1 MKALRLLIPATIA
14 MALVP
19 FAAAPA
25 SAAPPG
31 NDVPGG
37 ALVLHRGDRV
47 TQDTTEATTDA
58 ADEPFQEACQSP
70 PTNAS
75 VWYQFTPAKDRK
87 IVLNASHSSY
97 STGVMVFKGLPTP
110 DSLIACGPNA
120 AALKAKAGKTYY
132 VMVFSD
138 TEVNGGK
145 LVLTVKKAFTPHV
158 RVSVAKRGVAFHGG
172 AAQIHGAYFCEHGE
186 FFAFT
191 DAHLFQRAGRLKI
204 QADSEN
210 GIRCNG
216 KRHHWSARL
225 VSPVGTF
232 ARGPAA
238 AKVDIIACGVLECRQ
253 AEAKRHVRL
262 AWASGP
268 RRQPMVHPSTARTE
282 HPRPLFQRQRYWPGS

>member
-1 MKALRLLIPATIA
+1 MKALRLLIPATLA
-14 MALVP
+14 VALVP

-25 SAAPPG
+25 LAAPPA

-58 ADEPFQEACQSP
+58 ADEALNENCGAPA
-70 PTNAS
+70 TNAS

-87 IVLNASHSSY
+87 VVLDATHSSY

-110 DSLIACGPNA
+110 DSLLTCGPDA
-120 AALKAKAGKTYY
+120 AALRAKAGKTYY
-132 VMVFSD
+132 FMVFSV
-138 TEVNGGK
+138 TPVNGGT
-145 LVLTVKKAFTPHV
+145 LDMRFTKAFPPHV
-158 RVSVAKRGVAFHGG
+158 RVSLAKRGVAFHGG

-186 FFAFT
+186 SFAFT

-204 QADSEN
+204 QADSDN
-210 GIRCNG
+210 RIRCNG

-232 ARGPAA
+232 ARGRAA
-238 AKVDIIACGVLECRQ
+238 ARVTIIACGYLECRQ
-253 AEAKRHVRL
+253 AVAKRHVRL

-268 RRQPMVHPSTARTE
+268 RRQPTIHPSTARTA
-282 HPRPLFQRQRYWPGS
+282 HPRPLFPRERHWPGS